1 MIGRLTDVKNNHLLL
16 EAAAK
21 LKRWIDIEG
30 FHFLIIGDGELRLDL
45 EKKALSL
52 GIGDHITLT
61 NFSKERLINDIRSL
75 YRELQ
80 A

>member
-1 MIGRLTDVKNNHLLL
+1 MERYRRVS
-16 EAAAK
+16 
-21 LKRWIDIEG
+21 
-30 FHFLIIGDGELRLDL
+30 LIIGDGEFRKEL
-45 EKKALSL
+45 EQKALEL

-61 NFSKERLINDIRSL
+61 NFSKERLINDICSL

>member
-1 MIGRLTDVKNNHLLL
+1 MERYRRVS
-16 EAAAK
+16 
-21 LKRWIDIEG
+21 
-30 FHFLIIGDGELRLDL
+30 LIIGDGEFRLDL

-61 NFSKERLINDIRSL
+61 NFSKERLINDICSL